1 MDIKT
6 NTQPAAAGAKSA
18 GAKSAGSFQQ
28 DRSTDDDRSRNASS
42 THQSSAGNYL
52 RNDQSLVM
60 RSVRSDRFTDKF
72 RDGIVQ
78 RILSGTTTIADVRQ
92 QHHLTE
98 QDVIAWMKDS
108 FDRKQ
113 KRLDAANEQLKLTQS
128 SDQDRIVKIETQS
141 GRIKINGDVIDGRS
155 QSKSF

>member
-1 MDIKT
+1 
-6 NTQPAAAGAKSA
+6 
-18 GAKSAGSFQQ
+18 
-28 DRSTDDDRSRNASS
+28 
-42 THQSSAGNYL
+42 
-52 RNDQSLVM
+52 M

-78 RILSGTTTIADVRQ
+78 RILNGTTTIADVRE

-113 KRLDAANEQLKLTQS
+113 KRLDDANEQLKLTQS
-128 SDQDRIVKIETQS
+128 SDSDRIVKIES
-141 GRIKINGDVIDGRS
+141 KPGRMRINGEVIEGRS
-155 QSKSF
+155 QPKSF

>member
-1 MDIKT
+1 MDAKT
-6 NTQPAAAGAKSA
+6 NPSHVSNERDTASHSNSQQRSGDANSA
-18 GAKSAGSFQQ
+18 RRTTKA
-28 DRSTDDDRSRNASS
+28 T
-42 THQSSAGNYL
+42 QSSAGNFL

-78 RILSGTTTIADVRQ
+78 RILNGTTTIADVRE

-113 KRLDAANEQLKLTQS
+113 KRLDDANEQLKLTQS
-128 SDQDRIVKIETQS
+128 SDSDRIVKIES
-141 GRIKINGDVIDGRS
+141 KPGRMRINGEVIEGRS
-155 QSKSF
+155 QPKSF